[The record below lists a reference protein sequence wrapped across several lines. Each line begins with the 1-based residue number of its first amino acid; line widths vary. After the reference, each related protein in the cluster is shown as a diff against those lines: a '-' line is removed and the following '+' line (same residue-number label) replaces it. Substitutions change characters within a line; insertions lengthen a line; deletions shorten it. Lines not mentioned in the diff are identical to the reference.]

1 MSVDGRGGRWG
12 RSTLALM
19 VVGEEF
25 IVGMWWCGVFVVS
38 IVVVVVWLVVWRVL

>member
-25 IVGMWWCGVFVVS
+25 IIVVMLWCGVCVMLCAD
-38 IVVVVVWLVVWRVL
+38 IILWWM

>member
-25 IVGMWWCGVFVVS
+25 IIVVVMLWCGVCVMLCAD
-38 IVVVVVWLVVWRVL
+38 IMLWWM